1 MISSS
6 VMFYMLL
13 IGCAAVCKD
22 GMPALPFI
30 GKRELSVPWF

>member
-1 MISSS
+1 
-6 VMFYMLL
+6 MFYMLL

-30 GKRELSVPWF
+30 GKREKPLGVEPLAGY